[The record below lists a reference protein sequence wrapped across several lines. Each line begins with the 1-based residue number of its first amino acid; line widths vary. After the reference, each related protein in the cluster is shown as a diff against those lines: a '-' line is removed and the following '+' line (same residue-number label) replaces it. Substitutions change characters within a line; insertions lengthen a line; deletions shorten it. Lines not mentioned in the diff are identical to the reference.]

1 MVVVVVAPARQHL
14 AGMSEVVEDLFA
26 DAFIAQL
33 AVEQLHEPVLLR
45 LARRDVV
52 PGDTGPV
59 LPFQDRPAGQF
70 RAVVG
75 HDGLRPAVEPHAA
88 IQLTGHAGT

>member
-1 MVVVVVAPARQHL
+1 
-14 AGMSEVVEDLFA
+14 MSEAVEHLLVE
-26 DAFIAQL
+26 AFIAQL
-33 AVEQLHEPVLLR
+33 AVERLHEAVLLR

-70 RAVVG
+70 RAVVR
-75 HDGLRPAVEPHAA
+75 HDGLRPAVEPDAA
-88 IQLTGHAGT
+88 IQQAGRAGT